1 MVNDFRRY
9 LKKAII
15 NSIRFP
21 LLRQSVKQSSSARI
35 VHVKNGGIGAG
46 GANNYMFEIIDNME
60 GYEQFIWYERGR
72 TFGFRYDV
80 KAYTGNIK
88 KFLRIVRPKII
99 QIHFGGGGQG
109 CINKVW
115 ELKAELGYKIIFTFH
130 KLSKPFLLDRID
142 CNLFVNDFYTKL
154 PKYSQLENIKVI
166 SGGVNENTYKY
177 QKKIPQKKYTVG
189 RISRVDEEKIDS
201 VMTDILNEFSDRKDI
216 KFYFIGGTKKKIEEM
231 LIPRIPNSLLD
242 RTQIDKRV
250 IKLNDKIDKMR
261 QLDVFIHFTSENC
274 NSGMGE
280 NFSIALIEA
289 MMLGIPVVTEN
300 RGGIKNQIC
309 HGYNGY
315 LCNKV
320 SDYYKYTTLLLD
332 NQDIWTNMSKN
343 ARNHAEKYF
352 SSKVMTKKT
361 QKLYEELLSAVS

>member
-1 MVNDFRRY
+1 MVNKFRRY

-15 NSIRFP
+15 NLVRFP
-21 LLRQSVKQSSSARI
+21 FLRQSIKKSVHKRV

-46 GANNYMFEIIDNME
+46 GANNYMFEIIDNLE

-72 TFGFRYDV
+72 TFGFRKDV

-88 KFLRIVRPKII
+88 KFLQIVKPEII
-99 QIHFGGGGQG
+99 QIHFGGGGQD
-109 CINKVW
+109 CISKVW
-115 ELKAELGYKIIFTFH
+115 ELKPELGYKIIFTFH
-130 KLSKPFLLDRID
+130 KLSKPFLLDKID
-142 CNLFVNDFYTKL
+142 CNLFVNEFYTNL

-166 SGGVNENTYKY
+166 NGGVNEEIYKY
-177 QKKIPQKKYTVG
+177 QKQLPQKNYTIG
-189 RISRVDEEKIDS
+189 RISRVDDEKIDF

-216 KFYFIGGTKKKIEEM
+216 KFYFIGGTKKKINEL
-231 LIPRIPNSLLD
+231 LIPMIPNSLLD
-242 RTQIDKRV
+242 RTQIDERV
-250 IKLNDKIDKMR
+250 LKVKKKIDKMV

-289 MMLGIPVVTEN
+289 MMLGIPIVTEN
-300 RGGIKNQIC
+300 RGGIKNQIS

-315 LCNKV
+315 LCDKV

-332 NQDIWTNMSKN
+332 NQDIWINMSKN
-343 ARNHAEKYF
+343 ARSHAEKYF
-352 SSKVMTKKT
+352 SSKSMAKKT
-361 QKLYEELLSAVS
+361 KNLYDELINAVS